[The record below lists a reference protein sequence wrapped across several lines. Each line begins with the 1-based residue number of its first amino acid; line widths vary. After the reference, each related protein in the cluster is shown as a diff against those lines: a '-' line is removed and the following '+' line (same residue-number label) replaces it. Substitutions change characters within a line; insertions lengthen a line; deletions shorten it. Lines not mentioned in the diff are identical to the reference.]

1 MKREL
6 ASFLRV
12 SITVAVLAE
21 VSWGQSPPILS
32 GCQPARDVQQVLDEQ
47 LSSKDLDKMKFSDR
61 EARRRARYEE
71 LIAKYPGEVEL
82 YNRLIEDARGDPIW
96 YPALQERFRMKAAQ
110 KSDDPSALYVAGLA
124 LFATD
129 TPESIRLLE
138 AAKAKAPQ
146 FPWPALVLAWVY
158 SSGARIDK
166 QKSSENLSAFFAL
179 CPDSTNEWAQGLL
192 GTDSGLHGARPTEP
206 SRRA

>member
-1 MKREL
+1 
-6 ASFLRV
+6 
-12 SITVAVLAE
+12 
-21 VSWGQSPPILS
+21 
-32 GCQPARDVQQVLDEQ
+32 
-47 LSSKDLDKMKFSDR
+47 MKFSDR

-146 FPWPALVLAWVY
+146 FPGRHSCLPGFIQAGRESISRNRLRTCRR
-158 SSGARIDK
+158 SSRCVPTRRTNGLKGFSARI
-166 QKSSENLSAFFAL
+166 QACN
-179 CPDSTNEWAQGLL
+179 
-192 GTDSGLHGARPTEP
+192 
-206 SRRA
+206 